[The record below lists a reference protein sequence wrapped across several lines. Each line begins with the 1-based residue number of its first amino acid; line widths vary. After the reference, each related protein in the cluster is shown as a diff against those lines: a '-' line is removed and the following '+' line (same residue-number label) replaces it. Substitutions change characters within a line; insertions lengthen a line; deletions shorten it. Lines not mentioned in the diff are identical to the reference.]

1 MTHRRFGLGFK
12 FVGAL
17 AIALVSSPASAQD
30 SLQAA
35 KELYASAAYEDALRI
50 LSRLQAGELKAE
62 VEQYRVSCL
71 VALGRTREAEKAIEA
86 VVAANPMFVP
96 DGTEVSPRI
105 QDLFARTRKQ
115 LLPDIAQK
123 MYTDAK
129 VALDRKDRAVAI
141 AKFGGLVEL
150 IDSLDETSV
159 MLSEIRLLASGFLD
173 LSRALP
179 APKPEPAPA
188 PAPAP
193 AVAIRAAKP
202 PSITPPVA
210 LKQSMPAWL
219 PSDNVSRQSSFSG
232 TVRVAISPEGKVAS
246 AEIVRSVHPLYD
258 PLLLQAARAWEY
270 QPARSDGVAVASEQ
284 LVQVQLKPRQ

>member
-17 AIALVSSPASAQD
+17 AIALVSAPASAQD

-105 QDLFARTRKQ
+105 QNLFARTRKQ

-129 VALDRKDRAVAI
+129 VALDQKDRAVAI

-188 PAPAP
+188 PAPA
-193 AVAIRAAKP
+193 VANRTAKP

-270 QPARSDGVAVASEQ
+270 QPARSDGMPVASEQ